1 MATVVGSKIIFSHI
15 FQPIQHLSTS
25 KTKVAMLENLRFFCE
40 FWTFEMEL
48 LYSRCPSAG
57 DGGGGGGGGAVVRAL
72 SKMGLDKQTNRKRPP
87 VALR

>member
-1 MATVVGSKIIFSHI
+1 
-15 FQPIQHLSTS
+15 
-25 KTKVAMLENLRFFCE
+25 MLENLRFFWE

-57 DGGGGGGGGAVVRAL
+57 GGAVARAL
-72 SKMGLDKQTNRKRPP
+72 SKMGLDKQTNSKRPP

>member
-1 MATVVGSKIIFSHI
+1 MATVVGSKIIFCHI
-15 FQPIQHLSTS
+15 FQTTQHLSTS
-25 KTKVAMLENLRFFCE
+25 ETKVAMLEKLRFFCE

-57 DGGGGGGGGAVVRAL
+57 GGGGGAVARAL
-72 SKMGLDKQTNRKRPP
+72 SKMGLDKQTNSKRPP

>member
-1 MATVVGSKIIFSHI
+1 
-15 FQPIQHLSTS
+15 
-25 KTKVAMLENLRFFCE
+25 MLENLRFFCE

-57 DGGGGGGGGAVVRAL
+57 GGGGGSGSGAAVRAL